1 MCNDCPICMEPLF
14 PKTSNIMRLKKKVA
28 VKRGEKLPITKLK
41 CGHMYHNK
49 CIKDWF
55 KKTEVESSTKCPM
68 CRDTIRFKPDSKDL
82 MMHRIR
88 YNDPTYEYGDE
99 YLYEVETISD
109 EDNWSS
115 DDDNQQRVFPL
126 FGDEEVESD
135 YDDSNEGSDYDDSE
149 FIDDSTETTYIRIH
163 NEWYEA
169 LTMMEREI
177 DNLVN

>member
-1 MCNDCPICMEPLF
+1 
-14 PKTSNIMRLKKKVA
+14 
-28 VKRGEKLPITKLK
+28 
-41 CGHMYHNK
+41 
-49 CIKDWF
+49 
-55 KKTEVESSTKCPM
+55 
-68 CRDTIRFKPDSKDL
+68 